1 MAQEKDTTSARAP
14 TSGSTDPGIYIGR
27 ILNPIDGK
35 RMGEMR
41 VQLLSSGKSGTTGGT
56 NVEAINAIPLLP
68 IGGQLPASGLSK
80 NDQYDYNQQ
89 SYGLWGIPPDFGGF
103 CIVLVT
109 EGGDGKAFIVGYFQD
124 EMMNANMF
132 NNLEAEYNKKIRPP
146 ATFDPDTNERQLNNM
161 SPFKGSGTYAD
172 RVKLEKVNGLWADP
186 DRGPQ
191 TSGPRRDAIPMVQ
204 GWSSPGPYKYDGP
217 KLNRTPEDI
226 GQVIAELP
234 FSRLGGTN
242 IVFDDGNPG
251 LYRTTLAKD
260 GKREYVPAPGGERT
274 VPHSEQFRIET
285 RTGHK
290 IILHNSEDFITIIH
304 SNGDSWMEFTA
315 NGKID
320 VYSRGG
326 ISMGTEMDEKASINF
341 HAHQF
346 NVEVNEF
353 NISAKNEINIEQR
366 PDPGAEPTFA
376 LRIKDGRFDIQSTK
390 GIDIENKQGD
400 VTGPTDFK
408 LQFDP
413 AAGAFNFNPN
423 AQTQMNVAGQNFAI
437 TGNMAIGGGLEA
449 DTDNLLPIGEI
460 PSTQQM
466 QYSELPMVKDL
477 PESISLIDDEKT
489 SYGDYSTM
497 KSVLGRVPRKHPW
510 RHQENLDPEQYKPE
524 KILFGGP
531 APKDS
536 EPVYAKSSISDTGIA
551 AKKVHEERGG
561 Y

>member
-1 MAQEKDTTSARAP
+1 
-14 TSGSTDPGIYIGR
+14 
-27 ILNPIDGK
+27 
-35 RMGEMR
+35 
-41 VQLLSSGKSGTTGGT
+41 
-56 NVEAINAIPLLP
+56 
-68 IGGQLPASGLSK
+68 
-80 NDQYDYNQQ
+80 
-89 SYGLWGIPPDFGGF
+89 
-103 CIVLVT
+103 
-109 EGGDGKAFIVGYFQD
+109 
-124 EMMNANMF
+124 
-132 NNLEAEYNKKIRPP
+132 
-146 ATFDPDTNERQLNNM
+146 
-161 SPFKGSGTYAD
+161 
-172 RVKLEKVNGLWADP
+172 
-186 DRGPQ
+186 
-191 TSGPRRDAIPMVQ
+191 
-204 GWSSPGPYKYDGP
+204 
-217 KLNRTPEDI
+217 
-226 GQVIAELP
+226 
-234 FSRLGGTN
+234 
-242 IVFDDGNPG
+242 
-251 LYRTTLAKD
+251 
-260 GKREYVPAPGGERT
+260 
-274 VPHSEQFRIET
+274 
-285 RTGHK
+285 
-290 IILHNSEDFITIIH
+290 
-304 SNGDSWMEFTA
+304 
-315 NGKID
+315 
-320 VYSRGG
+320 
-326 ISMGTEMDEKASINF
+326 MGTEMDEKASINF

-376 LRIKDGRFDIQSTK
+376 LRIKDGKFDIQSTK

-408 LQFDP
+408 LQFDQ

-423 AQTQMNVAGQNFAI
+423 SQTQMNVAGQNFAI

-449 DTDNLLPIGEI
+449 DTDNLLPIGDI

-510 RHQENLDPEQYKPE
+510 RHQENLDPEQYTPE